1 MNNDFFKKSPL
12 FRKVTNAVLL
22 VSVINMSLEIPTY
35 STKTVSDSLLCI
47 KVPYIKVISN
57 KVFTLRT
64 KQFEPLADFNSEL
77 KLTLLFGPNCM
88 LG

>member
-35 STKTVSDSLLCI
+35 STKTVSDSLLCM
-47 KVPYIKVISN
+47 IKVISN